1 MGTNN
6 YDKEKGKR
14 VYKVFYY
21 LLVIFAFFVF
31 WGCKTTRSI
40 IYDNGSGIAD
50 AREHLYELEEQQRE
64 NRTEVNGLQ
73 SELEGIESKL
83 ITTDEQRERDYTE
96 IITEL
101 AGRTDDFIE
110 FETILRQIRERN
122 SLLSEFGD

>member
-6 YDKEKGKR
+6 YDKGKGKR

-31 WGCKTTRSI
+31 WSCKTTRSI

-50 AREHLYELEEQQRE
+50 AREHLLELEEQQRE

-73 SELEGIESKL
+73 SELEGIQSKL

-101 AGRTDDFIE
+101 AGRTNDFGE
-110 FETILRQIRERN
+110 FEAILRQIRERN
-122 SLLSEFGD
+122 NLLSESGD